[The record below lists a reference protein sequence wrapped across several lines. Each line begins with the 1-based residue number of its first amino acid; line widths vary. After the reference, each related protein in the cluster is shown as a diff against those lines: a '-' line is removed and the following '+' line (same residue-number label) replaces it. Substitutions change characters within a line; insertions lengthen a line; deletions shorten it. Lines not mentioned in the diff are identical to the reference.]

1 MPAPEAR
8 GDPAER
14 SRQGAA
20 IYSTPPA
27 TSRPGPA
34 PRLSGEAGRPP
45 SCVPPQ
51 QTCPPLVPSP
61 DGRPAGGRDTWI
73 RSRCQRPHRP
83 CPPRVMAPCSAEL
96 ASCPRHTGRRASP
109 APRAAAGGGEVTHTT
124 SAHGSHPRGRCPGRR
139 RAAGDLGF
147 PTPGE
152 GESWGPRR
160 GLGTSLVLRAGAQCF
175 LNAVRSSARTFQL
188 VKSPSWAIFPD
199 PRQSLF

>member
-14 SRQGAA
+14 SRRGAA

-34 PRLSGEAGRPP
+34 PRLTGEAGRPP
-45 SCVPPQ
+45 SCVPPR

-109 APRAAAGGGEVTHTT
+109 APHAAAPPLPTGATPGADVL
-124 SAHGSHPRGRCPGRR
+124 ADAVPRGIWDSPRPGRE
-139 RAAGDLGF
+139 RAG
-147 PTPGE
+147 
-152 GESWGPRR
+152 GPRR
-160 GLGTSLVLRAGAQCF
+160 GLGTALVLRAGAQCF